1 MRNILLK
8 MKSINKLKLLI
19 IHKNIVIIIL
29 FLINLILSYYNF
41 LYYSSNIVSLKF
53 CEITIIG
60 IIIKFVFK
68 GTIKINYKNK
78 K

>member
-1 MRNILLK
+1 

-53 CEITIIG
+53 CEITIIV